1 MIDQI
6 LSQVRISEVWC
17 ALGGCELHR
26 GRGRAFWRGGDNPDA
41 VSVNDSKNAFYDH
54 VDGHGGGVLDLVSL
68 VRGGSRQDALKW
80 LADYLGVPLDDKPLS
95 PEDRARWAA
104 ERRELERDLP
114 GARYW
119 RRAAVT
125 LSEESLDWEKSRLF
139 DSTDRPADLDAIR
152 NITAMLG
159 RLKALGDTAL
169 VAEYRWWCER
179 HPCMAAAMVRWARQ
193 REELDAIAVSRF
205 VGLPMSAAHAYLREV
220 RA

>member
-1 MIDQI
+1 MTAADIA
-6 LSQVRISEVWC
+6 R
-17 ALGGCELHR
+17 ALDGR
-26 GRGRAFWRGGDNPDA
+26 KSGRGWTARCPAHEDRTPSLGITER
-41 VSVNDSKNAFYDH
+41 
-54 VDGHGGGVLDLVSL
+54 DGRVL
-68 VRGGSRQDALKW
+68 VRCYAGCPQSDVIAALRSRGLW
-80 LADYLGVPLDDKPLS
+80 PERERPEWT

-104 ERRELERDLP
+104 ERREFERDLP
-114 GARYW
+114 AARYW
-119 RRAAVT
+119 HRAVVT

-220 RA
+220 RG